1 MGEVIDMIDVTELL
15 KSLKSVKE
23 VSLSLGE
30 ERRVREWL
38 KSGVLAFDWL
48 VSKGRGFPLGRIVEV
63 CGDYSAG
70 KSLIAYKLLA
80 KAQRKGFLAV
90 LFDVEVAYDR
100 EFGSRCGIDNSKLLV
115 LSDLT
120 VEKGWEVMLE
130 IMEKSSVPVVFVWD
144 SIAATPTE
152 KEFKDGMDVRDL
164 TKAQVVGKGFR
175 LVSQELD
182 KTNSMLVLLNQLR
195 EKIGDPFSGEFA
207 PGGRAID
214 YHVAVKIELK
224 RRGYI
229 AEDKMVKGLK
239 VRATVTKNRVDIPF
253 RELTL
258 LLRWDRDDFMPW
270 WEGLLDI
277 LILEGKVVETG
288 GWYKFTYEDK
298 KWRAGDFLEML
309 VAQLHRV
316 LPALESVFGEEVY
329 EYLVDVLPKE
339 GVGKEVVVNE

>member
-1 MGEVIDMIDVTELL
+1 VDISGLL
-15 KSLKSVKE
+15 KSLKSVKD

-30 ERRVREWL
+30 EKRVKEWL

-48 VSKGRGFPLGRIVEV
+48 VSKGKGFPLGRVVEV

-80 KAQRKGFLAV
+80 RAQRKGFLAV

-130 IMEKSSVPVVFVWD
+130 IMEKSAVPVVFVWD

-152 KEFKDGMDVRDL
+152 KEFKDGMDTRDL

-195 EKIGDPFSGEFA
+195 EKIGEPFGGEFA

-229 AEDKMVKGLK
+229 AEDKMVKGLR

-258 LLRWDRDDFMPW
+258 VLRWDRDDFMPW

-277 LILEGKVVETG
+277 LILEKKVVEAS

-329 EYLVDVLPKE
+329 EYLVEALPGFSLEEKR
-339 GVGKEVVVNE
+339 EVVGDE

>member
-1 MGEVIDMIDVTELL
+1 MGMVDIGELL
-15 KSLKSVKE
+15 KSLKSVKD

-30 ERRVREWL
+30 EKRVKEWL

-48 VSKGRGFPLGRIVEV
+48 VSKGKGFPLGRVVEI
-63 CGDYSAG
+63 CGDYSVG

-80 KAQRKGFLAV
+80 RAQKKGFLAV
-90 LFDVEVAYDR
+90 LFDVEVAYDK

-130 IMEKSSVPVVFVWD
+130 IMEKSTVPVIFVWD

-152 KEFKDGMDVRDL
+152 KEFKDGMDTRDL

-182 KTNSMLVLLNQLR
+182 KTNSILVLLNQMR
-195 EKIGDPFSGEFA
+195 EKIGDPFGGEFA

-229 AEDKMVKGLK
+229 AEDKMVKGFK

-258 LLRWDRDDFMPW
+258 ILRWDRDDFMPW

-277 LILEGKVVETG
+277 LILEGKVVEAG
-288 GWYKFTYEDK
+288 GWYKFVHEDK
-298 KWRAGDFLEML
+298 KWRASDFLEML
-309 VAQLHRV
+309 VAQPHRV
-316 LPALESVFGEEVY
+316 LPALESIFGDEVY
-329 EYLVDVLPKE
+329 EYLVDVLPE
-339 GVGKEVVVNE
+339 GDLEKEVVNG